1 MNQKILRRLDPAI
14 ESTLISNS
22 SNPDG
27 NVGAAICILEHGK
40 EIYRN
45 EYGYADKEKKVPMK
59 PDAIFRCYSM
69 TKPITSAAVMILVE
83 RGNLSLSDPVSSYL
97 PGFQNQKVYTPDG
110 LVPVER
116 DVTIQD
122 LMTMTAGV
130 CYPDASFPAG
140 NYMEQVQQEYY
151 REIQEGKTITTYEL
165 ANRIGAQPLAFQPGT
180 RWLYSFCA
188 DVLGAVI
195 EVISGKRYSEF
206 LQDELFH
213 PLGMTDTDFYVPPEK
228 QDRFMQFYQY
238 MPETKTMDPCTWQHL
253 CLSHM
258 HLQKPDF
265 ESGGAGLVS
274 TLDDYAK
281 FVKMMMNGGTYHGVR
296 ILGQKTV
303 KSMTKNQLSES
314 QRAGMDWTE
323 LKGYG
328 YGSLMRQ
335 MIHPEIAESLG
346 SKGEYGWDGWLGS
359 YLSIDPVEDLA
370 IIYVIQKC
378 GGNGYRDIQ
387 VIRNIVYS
395 ALEEIREK

>member
-1 MNQKILRRLDPAI
+1 MNQHILQRLDQAI
-14 ESTLISNS
+14 ESTLITNS
-22 SNPDG
+22 DNPDD
-27 NVGAAICILEHGK
+27 NVGAAICVLEHG
-40 EIYRN
+40 EEVYRK
-45 EYGYADKEKKVPMK
+45 EYGFADKEKNIPMK

-69 TKPITSAAVMILVE
+69 TKPITATAVMILVE
-83 RGNLSLSDPVSSYL
+83 RGLLSLSDPASKYI
-97 PGFQNQKVYTPDG
+97 PGFQNQKVLTLDG

-116 DVTIQD
+116 EVTLQD

-140 NYMEQVQQEYY
+140 NYMEQVQQDYY
-151 REIQEGKTITTYEL
+151 REIQEGKVITTYEL

-188 DVLGAVI
+188 DVLGAIV
-195 EVISGKRYSEF
+195 EVVSGKRYSDF
-206 LQDELFH
+206 LKSEIFH
-213 PLGMTDTDFYVPPEK
+213 PLGMMDTDFYVPEEK

-238 MPETKTMDPCTWQHL
+238 MPETQTLEPCTWQHL

-258 HLQKPDF
+258 HLKKPDF

-274 TLDDYAK
+274 TIDDYSK
-281 FVKMMMNGGTYHGVR
+281 FVKMMMNGGTYNNVR

-303 KSMTKNQLSES
+303 KSMSVNQLSEA
-314 QRAGMDWTE
+314 QREGMDWTE

-335 MIHPEIAESLG
+335 MIQPEIAESLG
-346 SKGEYGWDGWLGS
+346 SKGEFGWDGWLGS
-359 YLSIDPVEDLA
+359 YLTIDPVEDLA

-395 ALEEIREK
+395 SIEN

>member
-1 MNQKILRRLDPAI
+1 MNQHILQRLDQAI
-14 ESTLISNS
+14 ESTLITNSN
-22 SNPDG
+22 NPDE

-40 EIYRN
+40 EIYRK
-45 EYGYADKEKKVPMK
+45 EYGYADKEKNIPMK

-69 TKPITSAAVMILVE
+69 TKPITAVAVMILVE
-83 RGNLSLSDPVSSYL
+83 RGLLSLSDPASKYI

-110 LVPVER
+110 LVPAKRE
-116 DVTIQD
+116 VTIQD

-140 NYMEQVQQEYY
+140 DYMEQVQQEYY
-151 REIQEGKTITTYEL
+151 REIQEGKVITTYEL

-188 DVLGAVI
+188 DVLGAIV
-195 EVISGKRYSEF
+195 EVVSGKRYSDF
-206 LQDELFH
+206 LKSELFH
-213 PLGMTDTDFYVPPEK
+213 PLGMVDTDFYVPEEK
-228 QDRFMQFYQY
+228 QDRFMQFYQF
-238 MPETKTMDPCTWQHL
+238 MPETQTLEPCTWQHL

-258 HLQKPDF
+258 HLKKPDF

-274 TLDDYAK
+274 TIDDYSK
-281 FVKMMMNGGTYHGVR
+281 FVKMMMNGGSYNNVR

-303 KSMTKNQLSES
+303 KSMSVNQLTEA
-314 QRAGMDWTE
+314 QREGMDWTE

-335 MIHPEIAESLG
+335 MVHPEVAESLG
-346 SKGEYGWDGWLGS
+346 SKGEFGWDGWLGS

-395 ALEEIREK
+395 SL

>member
-1 MNQKILRRLDPAI
+1 MNQHILSRLDQAI
-14 ESTLISNS
+14 ESTLITNS
-22 SNPDG
+22 DNPDE

-40 EIYRN
+40 EVYRK
-45 EYGYADKEKKVPMK
+45 EYGYADKEKNIPMK

-69 TKPITSAAVMILVE
+69 TKPITAVAVMILVE
-83 RGNLSLSDPVSSYL
+83 RGLLSLSDPASKYI

-110 LVPVER
+110 LIPAER
-116 DVTIQD
+116 EVTIQD

-140 NYMEQVQQEYY
+140 DYMEQVQQEYY
-151 REIQEGKTITTYEL
+151 REIQEGKVITTYEL

-188 DVLGAVI
+188 DVLGAIV
-195 EVISGKRYSEF
+195 EVVSGKRYSDF
-206 LQDELFH
+206 LKSEIFH
-213 PLGMTDTDFYVPPEK
+213 PLGMVDTDFYVPEEK

-238 MPETKTMDPCTWQHL
+238 MPETQTLEPCTWQHL

-258 HLQKPDF
+258 HLKKPDF

-274 TLDDYAK
+274 TIDDYSK
-281 FVKMMMNGGTYHGVR
+281 FVKMMMNGGSYNNVR

-303 KSMTKNQLSES
+303 KSMSVNQLTDA
-314 QRAGMDWTE
+314 QREGMDWTE

-346 SKGEYGWDGWLGS
+346 SKGEFGWDGWLGS

-395 ALEEIREK
+395 SL

>member
-1 MNQKILRRLDPAI
+1 MNQHILQRLDQAI
-14 ESTLISNS
+14 ESTLITNS
-22 SNPDG
+22 DNPDD
-27 NVGAAICILEHGK
+27 NVGAAICVLEHG
-40 EIYRN
+40 EEVYRK
-45 EYGYADKEKKVPMK
+45 EYGFADKEKNIPMK

-69 TKPITSAAVMILVE
+69 TKPITATAVMILVE
-83 RGNLSLSDPVSSYL
+83 RGLLSLSDPDSKYI
-97 PGFQNQKVYTPDG
+97 PGFQNQKVLTLDG

-116 DVTIQD
+116 EVTLQD

-140 NYMEQVQQEYY
+140 NYMEQVQQDYY
-151 REIQEGKTITTYEL
+151 REIQEGKVITTYEL

-188 DVLGAVI
+188 DVLGAIV
-195 EVISGKRYSEF
+195 EVVSGKRYSDF
-206 LQDELFH
+206 LKSEIFH
-213 PLGMTDTDFYVPPEK
+213 PLGMVDTDFYVPEEK

-238 MPETKTMDPCTWQHL
+238 MPETQTLEPCTWQHL

-258 HLQKPDF
+258 HLKKPDF

-274 TLDDYAK
+274 TIDDYSK
-281 FVKMMMNGGTYHGVR
+281 FVKMMMNGGTYNNVR

-303 KSMTKNQLSES
+303 KSMSVNQLSEA
-314 QRAGMDWTE
+314 QREGMDWTE

-335 MIHPEIAESLG
+335 MIQPEIAESLG
-346 SKGEYGWDGWLGS
+346 SKGEFGWDGWLGS
-359 YLSIDPVEDLA
+359 YLTIDPVEDLA

-395 ALEEIREK
+395 SIEN

>member
-1 MNQKILRRLDPAI
+1 MNQHILNRLDQAI
-14 ESTLISNS
+14 KSTLITNS
-22 SNPDG
+22 DNPDE

-40 EIYRN
+40 EVYRK
-45 EYGYADKEKKVPMK
+45 EYGYADKEKNIPMK

-69 TKPITSAAVMILVE
+69 TKPITAVAVMILVE
-83 RGNLSLSDPVSSYL
+83 RGLLSLSDPASKYI

-110 LVPVER
+110 LVPAER
-116 DVTIQD
+116 EVTLQD

-140 NYMEQVQQEYY
+140 NYMEQVQQDYY
-151 REIQEGKTITTYEL
+151 REVQEGKVITTYEL

-188 DVLGAVI
+188 DVLGAIV
-195 EVISGKRYSEF
+195 EVASGLRYSDF
-206 LQDELFH
+206 LKSEIFH
-213 PLGMTDTDFYVPPEK
+213 PLGMVDTDFYVPEEK
-228 QDRFMQFYQY
+228 QERFMQFYQY
-238 MPETKTMDPCTWQHL
+238 MPETQTLEPCTWQHL

-258 HLQKPDF
+258 HLKKPDF

-274 TLDDYAK
+274 TIDDYSK
-281 FVKMMMNGGTYHGVR
+281 FVKMMMNGGTYHNVR
-296 ILGQKTV
+296 ILGHKTV
-303 KSMTKNQLSES
+303 KSMSVNQLSES
-314 QRAGMDWTE
+314 QREGMDWKE

-346 SKGEYGWDGWLGS
+346 SKGEFGWDGWLGS

-395 ALEEIREK
+395 AIEDSMAD

>member
-1 MNQKILRRLDPAI
+1 MNMNQHILKRLDQAI
-14 ESTLISNS
+14 ASTLVTNS
-22 SNPDG
+22 DNPDE
-27 NVGAAICILEHGK
+27 NVGAAICVLKDGREV
-40 EIYRN
+40 YRK
-45 EYGYADKEKKVPMK
+45 EYGYADKEKNIPMK

-69 TKPITSAAVMILVE
+69 TKPITAVAVMILVE
-83 RGNLSLSDPVSSYL
+83 RGLLSLSDPASKYI

-110 LVPVER
+110 LVPAQRE
-116 DVTIQD
+116 VTIQD

-151 REIQEGKTITTYEL
+151 REIQEGKVITTYEL

-188 DVLGAVI
+188 DVLGAIV
-195 EVISGKRYSEF
+195 EVVSGKRYSDF
-206 LQDELFH
+206 LKSEIFH
-213 PLGMTDTDFYVPPEK
+213 PLGMTDTDFYVPEEK

-238 MPETKTMDPCTWQHL
+238 MPETQTLEPCTWQHL

-258 HLQKPDF
+258 HLKKPDF

-274 TLDDYAK
+274 TVDDYAK
-281 FVKMMMNGGTYHGVR
+281 FVKMMMHYGTYNNVR

-303 KSMTKNQLSES
+303 KSMAANQLTES
-314 QRAGMDWTE
+314 QREGMDWTE

-335 MIHPEIAESLG
+335 MIHPEAAESLG

-395 ALEEIREK
+395 AIEEVS

>member
-1 MNQKILRRLDPAI
+1 MNQHILQRLDQAI
-14 ESTLISNS
+14 ESTLITNS
-22 SNPDG
+22 DNPDD
-27 NVGAAICILEHGK
+27 NVGAAICVLEHG
-40 EIYRN
+40 EEVYRK
-45 EYGYADKEKKVPMK
+45 EYGFADKEKNIPMK

-69 TKPITSAAVMILVE
+69 TKPITATAVMILVE
-83 RGNLSLSDPVSSYL
+83 RGLLSLSDPASKYI
-97 PGFQNQKVYTPDG
+97 PGFQNQKVLTLDG

-116 DVTIQD
+116 EVTLQD

-140 NYMEQVQQEYY
+140 NYMEQVQQDYY
-151 REIQEGKTITTYEL
+151 REIQEGKVITTYEL

-188 DVLGAVI
+188 DVLGAIV
-195 EVISGKRYSEF
+195 EVVSGKRYSDF
-206 LQDELFH
+206 LKSEIFH
-213 PLGMTDTDFYVPPEK
+213 PLGMVDTDFYVPEEK

-238 MPETKTMDPCTWQHL
+238 MPETQTLEPCTWQHL

-258 HLQKPDF
+258 HLKKPDF

-274 TLDDYAK
+274 TIDDYSK
-281 FVKMMMNGGTYHGVR
+281 FVKMMMNGGTYNNVR

-303 KSMTKNQLSES
+303 KSMSVNQLSEA
-314 QRAGMDWTE
+314 QREGMDWTE

-335 MIHPEIAESLG
+335 MIQPEIAESLG
-346 SKGEYGWDGWLGS
+346 SKGEFGWDGWLGS
-359 YLSIDPVEDLA
+359 YLTIDPVEDLA

-395 ALEEIREK
+395 SIEN

>member
-1 MNQKILRRLDPAI
+1 MNQEILQRLDQAI
-14 ESTLISNS
+14 ESTLITNS
-22 SNPDG
+22 DNPDE

-40 EIYRN
+40 EVYRK
-45 EYGYADKEKKVPMK
+45 EYGYADKEKNIPMK

-69 TKPITSAAVMILVE
+69 TKPITAVAVMILVE
-83 RGNLSLSDPVSSYL
+83 RGLLSLSDPASKYI
-97 PGFQNQKVYTPDG
+97 PGFQDQKVYTPDG
-110 LVPVER
+110 LVPAER
-116 DVTIQD
+116 EVTIQD

-140 NYMEQVQQEYY
+140 DYMEQVQKEYY
-151 REIQEGKTITTYEL
+151 QEIEEGKVISTYEL

-188 DVLGAVI
+188 DVLGAIV
-195 EVISGKRYSEF
+195 EVVSGKRYSDF
-206 LQDELFH
+206 LKSEIFH
-213 PLGMTDTDFYVPPEK
+213 PLGMMDTDFYVPEEK

-238 MPETKTMDPCTWQHL
+238 MPETQTLEPCTWQHL

-258 HLQKPDF
+258 HLKKPDF

-274 TLDDYAK
+274 TIDDYSK
-281 FVKMMMNGGTYHGVR
+281 FVKMMMNGGSYNNVR

-303 KSMTKNQLSES
+303 KSMSVNQLTDAQKE
-314 QRAGMDWTE
+314 GMNWTE

-346 SKGEYGWDGWLGS
+346 SKGEFGWDGWLGS

-378 GGNGYRDIQ
+378 GGNGYRDVQ

-395 ALEEIREK
+395 SLEN

>member
-1 MNQKILRRLDPAI
+1 MNQHILQRLDQAI
-14 ESTLISNS
+14 ESTLITNS
-22 SNPDG
+22 DNPDD
-27 NVGAAICILEHGK
+27 NVGAAICVLEHG
-40 EIYRN
+40 EEVYRK
-45 EYGYADKEKKVPMK
+45 EYGFADKEKNIPMK

-69 TKPITSAAVMILVE
+69 TKPITATAVMILVE
-83 RGNLSLSDPVSSYL
+83 RGLLSLSDPASKYI
-97 PGFQNQKVYTPDG
+97 PGFQNQKVLTLDG

-116 DVTIQD
+116 EVTLQD

-140 NYMEQVQQEYY
+140 NYMEQVQQDYY
-151 REIQEGKTITTYEL
+151 REIQEGKVITTYEL

-188 DVLGAVI
+188 DVLGAIV
-195 EVISGKRYSEF
+195 EVVSGKRYSDF
-206 LQDELFH
+206 LKSEIFH
-213 PLGMTDTDFYVPPEK
+213 PLGMVDTDFYVPEEK

-238 MPETKTMDPCTWQHL
+238 MPETQTLEPCTWQHL

-258 HLQKPDF
+258 HLKKPDF
-265 ESGGAGLVS
+265 ESCGAGLVS
-274 TLDDYAK
+274 TIDDYSK
-281 FVKMMMNGGTYHGVR
+281 FVKMMMNGGTYNNVR

-303 KSMTKNQLSES
+303 KSMSVNQLSEA
-314 QRAGMDWTE
+314 QREGMDWTE

-335 MIHPEIAESLG
+335 MIQPEIAESLG
-346 SKGEYGWDGWLGS
+346 SKGEFGWDGWLGS
-359 YLSIDPVEDLA
+359 YLTIDPVEDLA

-395 ALEEIREK
+395 SIEN

>member
-1 MNQKILRRLDPAI
+1 MNQHILQRLDQAI
-14 ESTLISNS
+14 ESTLITNSN
-22 SNPDG
+22 NPDE

-40 EIYRN
+40 EIYRK
-45 EYGYADKEKKVPMK
+45 EYGYADKEKNIPMK

-69 TKPITSAAVMILVE
+69 TKPITAVAVMILVE
-83 RGNLSLSDPVSSYL
+83 RGLLSLSDPASKYI

-110 LVPVER
+110 LVPAKRE
-116 DVTIQD
+116 VTIQD

-140 NYMEQVQQEYY
+140 DYMEQVQQEYY
-151 REIQEGKTITTYEL
+151 REIQEGKVITTYEL

-188 DVLGAVI
+188 DVLGAIV
-195 EVISGKRYSEF
+195 EVVSGKRYSDF
-206 LQDELFH
+206 LKSELFH
-213 PLGMTDTDFYVPPEK
+213 PLGMVDTDFYVPEEK
-228 QDRFMQFYQY
+228 QDRFMQFYQF
-238 MPETKTMDPCTWQHL
+238 MPETQTLEPCTWQHL

-258 HLQKPDF
+258 HLKKPDF

-274 TLDDYAK
+274 TIDDYSK
-281 FVKMMMNGGTYHGVR
+281 FVKMMMNGGSYNNVR

-303 KSMTKNQLSES
+303 KSMSVNQLTEA
-314 QRAGMDWTE
+314 QREGMDWTE

-335 MIHPEIAESLG
+335 MIHPEVAESLG
-346 SKGEYGWDGWLGS
+346 SKGEFGWDGWLGS

-395 ALEEIREK
+395 SL